1 MRPKKVAG
9 KAKSSKA
16 KSSVAKSKPA
26 KETTPVQEALQVTW
40 LLKGKLKS
48 AQIAFLRIGELLVQV
63 RDKKLYAELKHADM
77 EEYAR
82 ERLNLSRATLYR
94 YVQAY
99 EWVKSSH
106 PEWLEDK
113 PKGFIPDLSDI
124 GDMVW
129 MEGQLKR
136 TNLAAVDRKG
146 LEALMQKAQVGEL
159 RQGQVTAYRQKDG
172 KTTETVATYLGK
184 FRDLRTR
191 SARVKGMPPEVIRYL
206 DNAIEI
212 LQNQQQVARC
222 GFDMSLPPDKM
233 LLA

>member
-1 MRPKKVAG
+1 MSSKKVAG

-26 KETTPVQEALQVTW
+26 KEATPVQEALQVTW

-48 AQIAFLRIGELLVQV
+48 AQMAYLRIGELLVQV
-63 RDKKLYAELKHADM
+63 RDQKLYAELKHADL

-94 YVQAY
+94 YLQAY
-99 EWVKSSH
+99 DWVKRAH

-129 MEGQLKR
+129 MEDQLKR

-146 LEALMQKAQVGEL
+146 LEGLMQKAQAGEL
-159 RQGQVTAYRQKDG
+159 RQGQLAAYRQKGG
-172 KTTETVATYLGK
+172 KTPDTLATYLVK
-184 FRDLRTR
+184 FRDLRSR
-191 SARVKGMPPEVIRYL
+191 SAKVKGMPPEVIRYL

-222 GFDMSLPPDKM
+222 GFDMSLPPDNM
-233 LLA
+233 LFA

>member
-1 MRPKKVAG
+1 MTSKKVAG
-9 KAKSSKA
+9 KTKSIKTKTPDVKNRTA
-16 KSSVAKSKPA
+16 TEPK
-26 KETTPVQEALQVTW
+26 PVQEALQVTW

-77 EEYAR
+77 EAYAR

-94 YVQAY
+94 YLQAY
-99 EWVKSSH
+99 DWVKCSH

-124 GDMVW
+124 GDMIW

-146 LEALMQKAQVGEL
+146 LEALMQKAQAGEL
-159 RQGQVTAYRQKDG
+159 RQGQVAAYRQTNG
-172 KTTETVATYLGK
+172 KTTETIATYLGK
-184 FRDLRTR
+184 FRDLRAR
-191 SARVKGMPPEVIRYL
+191 SAKVKGMPPEVIGYL

>member
-1 MRPKKVAG
+1 MTGKKVAG
-9 KAKSSKA
+9 KTKSIKA
-16 KSSVAKSKPA
+16 KTPVVKAKPVTEA
-26 KETTPVQEALQVTW
+26 TPVQEALQVTW

-48 AQIAFLRIGELLVQV
+48 AQIGYLRIGELLVQV

-82 ERLNLSRATLYR
+82 ERLSLSRATLYR
-94 YVQAY
+94 YIQAY
-99 EWVKSSH
+99 DWVKRSH

-129 MEGQLKR
+129 MEDQLKR
-136 TNLAAVDRKG
+136 TDLAAVDRKG
-146 LEALMQKAQVGEL
+146 LEELMQKAQVGEL
-159 RQGQVTAYRQKDG
+159 RQGQVAAYRQKGG
-172 KTTETVATYLGK
+172 KTTETIAAYLGK
-184 FRDLRTR
+184 FRNLRTR
-191 SARVKGMPPEVIRYL
+191 SARIKGMPPEVIRYL
-206 DNAIEI
+206 DSAIEI
-212 LQNQQQVARC
+212 LKNQQQVASC